1 MKAKNNVTN
10 LHEPAADEA
19 EVVYCCHE
27 HWNNNP
33 NTLAM
38 HDGRWFTCSL
48 AEGSPDTVPVCNCRE
63 VSLIEA
69 CRWFVGIDDFS
80 EGGRGSTAPLLAA
93 AVKELENRG
102 AK

>member
-38 HDGRWFTCSL
+38 HDGRWFHL
-48 AEGSPDTVPVCNCRE
+48 QPR
-63 VSLIEA
+63 
-69 CRWFVGIDDFS
+69 
-80 EGGRGSTAPLLAA
+80 RGQS
-93 AVKELENRG
+93 RYG
-102 AK
+102 ARL